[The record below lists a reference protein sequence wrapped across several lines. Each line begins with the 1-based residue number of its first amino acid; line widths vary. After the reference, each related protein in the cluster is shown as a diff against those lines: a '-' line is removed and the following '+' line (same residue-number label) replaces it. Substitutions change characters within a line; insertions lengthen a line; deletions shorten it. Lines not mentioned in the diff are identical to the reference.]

1 MIEFKTGDKMNSQDD
16 EGQQG
21 LVLALVFGLIALV
34 LALVIGLAIRTAG
47 QARNA
52 LAPGM
57 TPGTVSE
64 ITLATPTSESVLTDA
79 ETSAPVLPVSS
90 ASSAQSAQ
98 AALDAGSVKVETNSV
113 RFYFPSGK
121 ADLAAGAGAALA
133 ELVKN
138 AGPGRQLVI
147 TGFHD
152 ATGDAASN
160 QVLATQRATSVR
172 DALRAQGIKDSQ
184 IVLKDPELMVG
195 AGGNEQAR
203 RVEVRLE

>member
-1 MIEFKTGDKMNSQDD
+1 MNSQDD

-47 QARNA
+47 LARDAA
-52 LAPGM
+52 LAPA
-57 TPGTVSE
+57 
-64 ITLATPTSESVLTDA
+64 LQAQSESLVTLPNEPA
-79 ETSAPVLPVSS
+79 GATSSAASVMPASS
-90 ASSAQSAQ
+90 ASSAQ

-113 RFYFPSGK
+113 RFYFPSGN
-121 ADLAAGAGAALA
+121 ADLAVGAGAALA
-133 ELVKN
+133 ELVKD
-138 AGPGRQLVI
+138 ARPGRKLVI

-152 ATGDAASN
+152 ATGNTASN
-160 QVLATQRATSVR
+160 EVLATQRANAVR

-184 IVLKDPELMVG
+184 IEMKNPELMVG

>member
-1 MIEFKTGDKMNSQDD
+1 MNSQDD

-34 LALVIGLAIRTAG
+34 LALVIGLAIRSAG
-47 QARNA
+47 LARAAAVMPASQVQNQA
-52 LAPGM
+52 
-57 TPGTVSE
+57 GTLD
-64 ITLATPTSESVLTDA
+64 TLPSESAT
-79 ETSAPVLPVSS
+79 APVMLVNS
-90 ASSAQSAQ
+90 ASSAQ
-98 AALDAGSVKVETNSV
+98 AALDAGSVKVDTNNV

-133 ELVKN
+133 ELVKD
-138 AGPGRQLVI
+138 AGPGRKLVI

-152 ATGDAASN
+152 ATGNAASN
-160 QVLATQRATSVR
+160 EVLATQRANVVR

-184 IVLKDPELMVG
+184 IEMKNPELMAG